1 MSVRRGAECS
11 TESDRQCR
19 SFTAA
24 RPEQIYLPC
33 TYRVPELWWR
43 SPCGAVVSL
52 AAAWANFAT
61 KDIAT

>member
-1 MSVRRGAECS
+1 M
-11 TESDRQCR
+11 
-19 SFTAA
+19 
-24 RPEQIYLPC
+24 YLPC

-43 SPCGAVVSL
+43 SPCGAVVFL